1 MAPVG
6 YVTDETG
13 YLKDATAQITAA
25 LNGAVDRMTDDREE
39 DGQ

>member
-13 YLKDATAQITAA
+13 YLKDATAEIAAA
-25 LNGAVDRMTDDREE
+25 LNGPSTA
-39 DGQ
+39 